1 MVLARCSTRSTL
13 DARGRADPHRPRV
26 RRTALADG
34 LARLGLYLAT
44 AVGQPVIGRLVD
56 AVRPRR
62 LYLVGTALVGVAG
75 SLSACSPRPCGCWS
89 SLRVLLLRHLRRLS
103 RVDVAAAHRV
113 GAHRTEEPQ
122 RHPRHPVGVLP
133 GHLSSSGR
141 RSAASPSARLASDL
155 RINVPPSAASSGPR
169 RAAPAQD
176 PAGRA
181 WSDARAPTYPM
192 ALFAA
197 SPTAFMLALM
207 GPGLA
212 HAYLL
217 LIGLPRAPCSSAV
230 SAARAPFLDL
240 RVLGGNGPPLATY
253 ARQLLA
259 RTPPRTSSRT
269 ATRSGSRKAAA

>member
-1 MVLARCSTRSTL
+1 
-13 DARGRADPHRPRV
+13 
-26 RRTALADG
+26 
-34 LARLGLYLAT
+34 
-44 AVGQPVIGRLVD
+44 
-56 AVRPRR
+56 
-62 LYLVGTALVGVAG
+62 
-75 SLSACSPRPCGCWS
+75 
-89 SLRVLLLRHLRRLS
+89 
-103 RVDVAAAHRV
+103 
-113 GAHRTEEPQ
+113 
-122 RHPRHPVGVLP
+122 
-133 GHLSSSGR
+133 
-141 RSAASPSARLASDL
+141 
-155 RINVPPSAASSGPR
+155 
-169 RAAPAQD
+169 
-176 PAGRA
+176 
-181 WSDARAPTYPM
+181 M